1 MIRIFSFLFAMA
13 VVGAAPLV
21 ALAAVTP
28 GTDLVGNLQSSVDSK
43 NAVVG
48 QQVVIANVHSTDNDV
63 NGAVIYG
70 HVCGVRSASQGRTAQ
85 LQICVDTL
93 RTRSGNTYALDGRV
107 VAAQVNT
114 KNNTLNEVGGAVAG
128 MILGNI
134 IGKRVGTNA
143 GGLVGAGGG
152 YLYAKNA
159 KQNVTMPAGS
169 TVTVQVLQARRQAA
183 H

>member
-1 MIRIFSFLFAMA
+1 MIRILSILS
-13 VVGAAPLV
+13 AAV
-21 ALAAVTP
+21 ALAVAPVAARAAITA
-28 GTDLVGNLQSSVDSK
+28 GTDLVGNLQTSVDSK

-70 HVCGVRSASQGRTAQ
+70 HVCDVQSAGQGRAAK

-93 RTRSGNTYALDGRV
+93 RTRSGNTYALDGRI

-128 MILGNI
+128 MIIGNI

-143 GGLVGAGGG
+143 GGLLGAGGG

-169 TVTVQVLQARRQAA
+169 SVTVQVLRARRQATR
-183 H
+183 